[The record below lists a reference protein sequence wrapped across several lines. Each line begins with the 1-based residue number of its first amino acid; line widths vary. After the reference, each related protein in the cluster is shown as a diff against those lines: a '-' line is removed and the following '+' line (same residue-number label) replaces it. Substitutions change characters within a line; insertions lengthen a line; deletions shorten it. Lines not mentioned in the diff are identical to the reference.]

1 MVFISSLNKAYQEGT
16 ISDKI
21 RNTFL
26 QLYNSYAHSMTQD
39 GLRMEEHEHVFESML
54 ELVKKQ
60 LASPYPFEPFHR
72 KITHPYN
79 YFRFGIEF
87 IRPLVDKKRS
97 RVLNLSNV
105 KTMNALIQAG
115 ENVIF
120 FANHQTEVDPQLLN
134 LALEETYPELA
145 SEVIF
150 VAGDRVLTDPMAVP
164 FSMGCNLLCIY
175 SKRHIDNPP
184 EKKHEKQVHN
194 QRTMKLMKDLL
205 SEGGKCIYVAP
216 SGGRDRPDSSG
227 EVPIAPFDPQSI
239 EMFRL
244 MAKQAKKPV
253 HFYPLALATFDILP
267 PPERIETDVGERRQA
282 KRGGAL
288 FSFGNEI
295 DMESFQN
302 LPIQDRDERRAFQ
315 AASIWNLVNAE
326 YTLLKKE
333 KS

>member
-1 MVFISSLNKAYQEGT
+1 MSFISSLNAAYQEGA
-16 ISDKI
+16 INDKI
-21 RNTFL
+21 RTTFL
-26 QLYNSYAHSMTQD
+26 QLYNSYSQSIIQD
-39 GLRMEEHEHVFESML
+39 GLSMDEHEHVFESLLM
-54 ELVKKQ
+54 LVKKQ
-60 LASPYPFEPFHR
+60 LSYPYIFESFHHR
-72 KITHPYN
+72 ITAPYN
-79 YFRFGIEF
+79 YFQFGIEF

-97 RVLNLSNV
+97 RVLHSNNL
-105 KTMNALIQAG
+105 KAMEKQLKAG

-134 LALEETYPELA
+134 LALEETFPLIA
-145 SEVIF
+145 KEVIF

-184 EKKHEKQVHN
+184 EKKHEKQMHN

-216 SGGRDRPDSSG
+216 SGGRDRPDASG

-253 HFYPLALATFDILP
+253 HFYPLALATFNILP
-267 PPERIETDVGERRQA
+267 PPEKVEAAVGERRQA

-295 DMESFQN
+295 DMESFQDI
-302 LPIQDRDERRAFQ
+302 PIQDRDERRAFQ

-333 KS
+333 VS